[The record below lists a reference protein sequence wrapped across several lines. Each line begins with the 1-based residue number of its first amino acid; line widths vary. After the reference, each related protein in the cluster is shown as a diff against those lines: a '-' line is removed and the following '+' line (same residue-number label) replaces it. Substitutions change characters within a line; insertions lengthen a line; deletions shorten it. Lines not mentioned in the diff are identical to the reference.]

1 MRIFTVFRNEGSNMK
16 RWLRGSVVLATA
28 VGAWSCSGDP
38 TDSFRGDTAD
48 ITATPSSIFLNEG
61 GESKSVIVQAIDG
74 QGNPLAVDF
83 DTSYGAGITVV
94 EDTNFLPTNGAGP
107 IQGQKQYVITS
118 SGPAS
123 TSFIVSSGD
132 VADTIEVR
140 VTPVAFPGTFSNVTP
155 ALNEPVTITTAGDFR
170 FGPGA
175 GVVLGTDTV
184 PISAASPDGTSLTFT
199 PTPGFA
205 GPPTVFGLTLPF
217 FPGLALELPVSSD
230 LTVGTLASLAGT
242 DDPSTAPTVPTPEPG
257 FSSVLF
263 DAADFAA
270 ATDHFYQFAAPAD
283 GDYDITL
290 NWSAGSDI
298 DMFVCPAPGAITAS
312 CIFTAATGDQ
322 PESATFSL
330 TTGTWYI
337 VADDYAGD
345 AGLSNLEITIA
356 RPAAP

>member
-1 MRIFTVFRNEGSNMK
+1 MK

-48 ITATPSSIFLNEG
+48 ITATPSSIFLTEG
-61 GESKSVIVQAIDG
+61 GESKSVVVQAIDD

-94 EDTNFLPTNGAGP
+94 EDTNFLPTNGSGP
-107 IQGQKQYVITS
+107 ILGQKQYIITS

-123 TSFIVSSGD
+123 TSFIVSSGG
-132 VADTIEVR
+132 VSDTIEVR
-140 VTPVAFPGTFSNVTP
+140 VTPLSFPGTFSNTAP
-155 ALNEPVTITTAGDFR
+155 AANEPVTITTAGGFL

-175 GVVLGTDTV
+175 GVAFGADT
-184 PISAASPDGTSLTFT
+184 AATFSISPDGTSLTFI
-199 PTPGFA
+199 PAPNVG

-217 FPGLALELPVSSD
+217 FPGLPLELPATTEVF
-230 LTVGTLASLAGT
+230 VGPLGTAAGT
-242 DDPSTAPTVPTPEPG
+242 DDPATAPTIPVAEPG
-257 FSSVLF
+257 FTSTF
-263 DAADFAA
+263 RDAADFTASA
-270 ATDHFYQFAAPAD
+270 DHFYKVDIPAD

-290 NWSAGSDI
+290 DWTVGSDI

-312 CIFTAATGDQ
+312 CDFSGATGDH
-322 PESATFSL
+322 PEAQTIAL

-337 VADDYAGD
+337 VDEDFGGD
-345 AGLSNLEITIA
+345 AGLSNLTITIA
-356 RPAAP
+356 H